1 MIMKR
6 IIICLS
12 AFLLTCSLD
21 ACTDSK
27 KPRVRTVS
35 ESEVDDATEVTNV
48 VYTKYGIPL
57 PIDLFKYLVAEEIPY
72 NNDLL
77 IPLENMD
84 KYTKEPKQAMA
95 LGVYS
100 ADIAYCSLYKKQQE
114 VMGYFNC
121 SFKLADKLDIS
132 EGFNFRYV
140 ERMENN
146 INSADS
152 LSSIAAESY
161 WKACNYLND
170 NEKNNI
176 LPFIIYGG
184 WVESQYLCVASN
196 DLKSTREQIMNQR
209 EGLLSLINYLY
220 EVMIESSAFYY
231 NYDIKTLIVKLNNIK
246 KIYDKVSGNNIDA
259 QLYNDIC
266 SRIKTMRSELID
278 PNKN

>member
-12 AFLLTCSLD
+12 AFLLACSLD

-95 LGVYS
+95 LGV
-100 ADIAYCSLYKKQQE
+100 
-114 VMGYFNC
+114 
-121 SFKLADKLDIS
+121 
-132 EGFNFRYV
+132 
-140 ERMENN
+140 
-146 INSADS
+146 
-152 LSSIAAESY
+152 
-161 WKACNYLND
+161 
-170 NEKNNI
+170 
-176 LPFIIYGG
+176 
-184 WVESQYLCVASN
+184 
-196 DLKSTREQIMNQR
+196 
-209 EGLLSLINYLY
+209 
-220 EVMIESSAFYY
+220 
-231 NYDIKTLIVKLNNIK
+231 
-246 KIYDKVSGNNIDA
+246 
-259 QLYNDIC
+259 
-266 SRIKTMRSELID
+266 
-278 PNKN
+278 

>member
-1 MIMKR
+1 MKR